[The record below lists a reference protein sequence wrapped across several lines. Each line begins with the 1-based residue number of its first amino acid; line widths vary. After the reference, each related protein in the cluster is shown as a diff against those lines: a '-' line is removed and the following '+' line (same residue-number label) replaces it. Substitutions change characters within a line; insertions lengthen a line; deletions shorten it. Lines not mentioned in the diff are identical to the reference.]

1 MIMDKTIYILGVGRN
16 SIVTIDLAEACGYTV
31 GGLYHYT
38 EGRTGE
44 DYFGHRIL
52 GTTDE
57 LLASGDLSGKAFAL
71 SMGDNDIRA
80 DLFRRLQERGARLP
94 ALIHPSAVF
103 SKYSTCGAGVQV
115 FACCVVDPNV
125 EIGPDTILSTK
136 CTVLHNCRLGAHCF
150 VAIDA
155 VVGADTTLDDFA
167 FVGLNA
173 TVISVKANHIG
184 SYGVVGAG
192 AVVTKPVEAGATVVG
207 NPARRLTGR
216 LSDKP

>member
-1 MIMDKTIYILGVGRN
+1 MEKTIYILGVGRN
-16 SIVTIDLAEACGYTV
+16 SIVTIDLAEACGYTI

-44 DYFGHRIL
+44 VYFGHRIL

-57 LLASGDLSGKAFAL
+57 LFASGDLSGKAFAL

-80 DLFRRLQERGARLP
+80 DLFRRLTERGALLP

-103 SKYSTCGAGVQV
+103 SKYATCGPGVQV
-115 FACCVVDPNV
+115 FANSVVDPNV
-125 EIGPDTILSTK
+125 VIGPDTILSVK

-155 VVGADTTLDDFA
+155 VVGADTTLDDYA

-173 TVISVKANHIG
+173 TVISVKANRIG
-184 SYGVVGAG
+184 SHAVVGAA
-192 AVVTKPVEAGATVVG
+192 AVVTRPVEAGDTVMG
-207 NPARRLTGR
+207 MPARTVQK
-216 LSDKP
+216 KPTH

>member
-1 MIMDKTIYILGVGRN
+1 MNKTIYILGVGHN
-16 SIVTIDLAEACGYTV
+16 SIVTIDLAETCGYTV

-57 LLASGDLSGKAFAL
+57 LLAADDLSDKAFAL

-80 DLFRRLQERGARLP
+80 SLFQRLTERGAQLP
-94 ALIHPSAVF
+94 VLIHPAAVF
-103 SKYSTCGAGVQV
+103 SKYSTCGPGVQV
-115 FACCVVDPNV
+115 FAGCVVDPNV

-150 VAIDA
+150 VAIDG
-155 VVGADTTLDDFA
+155 VIGAYTTLEDYA

-173 TVISVKANHIG
+173 TVISAKASRIGNH
-184 SYGVVGAG
+184 GVVGAA
-192 AVVTKPVEAGATVVG
+192 AVVTRPVEAGDTVIG
-207 NPARRLTGR
+207 CPAR
-216 LSDKP
+216 SIKHEPSH